1 MGILP
6 MVLSGMVRP
15 RPGKA
20 VVINIVNWVSTVLAF
35 FKNRRRRHI
44 RRQEFPP
51 HWLGI
56 IKANVGFY
64 GKLSPA
70 DKREL
75 QEHILVFN
83 TEKRFEGC
91 GGLEITDE
99 IRITIAAQACLLLL
113 HRDTDYYPGLETIL
127 VYPEAFLV
135 SHQQRPGNGIIYEVD
150 DIREGES
157 WHRGTVVLSWDDV
170 RKSSSDIHDG
180 HNVVLHE
187 FAHQID
193 TMAGQ
198 GDSTPVLNHKS
209 SYLTWA
215 RALRKDYNCFVKEI
229 ESGRDTLFGP
239 YAATNPSEFFAV
251 ATEYF
256 FERPLDLKRVYPELY
271 EQLKLLY
278 QQDPTRFR

>member
-1 MGILP
+1 
-6 MVLSGMVRP
+6 VL
-15 RPGKA
+15 
-20 VVINIVNWVSTVLAF
+20 TFL
-35 FKNRRRRHI
+35 KNRRRRHI
-44 RRQEFPP
+44 RGQEFPR

-70 DKREL
+70 DQREL
-75 QEHILVFN
+75 QELILVFN

-135 SHQQRPGNGIIYEVD
+135 SHQQKPGNGIIYEVD

-170 RKSSSDIHDG
+170 RKGASDIHDG

-193 TMAGQ
+193 TMAGL
-198 GDSTPVLNHKS
+198 GDSTPILSRKS

-215 RALRKDYNCFVKEI
+215 RALRKDYEQFLREI
-229 ESGRDTLFGP
+229 ESGRDTLFGS
-239 YAATNPSEFFAV
+239 YAATNPAEFFAV

-256 FERPLDLKRVYPELY
+256 FERPLDLRRVYPELY

-278 QQDPTRFR
+278 QQDPTRFC